1 MISSIV
7 YLSSP
12 SETSTEQLAPV
23 GTLRAFVHPDLGYQL
38 LRSVKAT
45 SAITKNELCQY
56 DAGSSETAVKSTTDK
71 QKAINCAGF
80 AVSSIAAGS
89 YGWVV
94 CSGQAYALGHS
105 SMSAGASILSA
116 VTAGAG
122 RVDNP
127 SVGAGESLAVLGS
140 CVSVTGWSTAGDTI
154 TIRVR
159 NLV

>member
-1 MISSIV
+1 MIAPIV
-7 YLSSP
+7 YLSTP
-12 SETSTEQLAPV
+12 SETATYQLAPV
-23 GTLRAFVHPDLGYQL
+23 GTIRAYDHPDFGYQL

-45 SAITKNELCQY
+45 SAITKYELCQY
-56 DAGSSETAVKSTTDK
+56 DAGSSETVVKSTTDK

-80 AVSSIAAGS
+80 ATASIAAGS

-116 VTAGAG
+116 TTAG

-127 SVGAGESLAVLGS
+127 AVGSGESLAVLGS
-140 CVSVTGWSTAGDTI
+140 CVSVTGWASAGDTI
-154 TIRVR
+154 TIRVS

>member
-1 MISSIV
+1 MIGPIV
-7 YLSSP
+7 YLSDA

-23 GTLRAFVHPDLGYQL
+23 GTIRAYLDPTLGHQL

-45 SAITKNELCQY
+45 SAITKYELCQY
-56 DAGSSETAVKSTTDK
+56 DAGSSETVVPSTTDK
-71 QKAINCAGF
+71 QKAIVCAGF
-80 AVSSIAAGS
+80 AIASIAAGS

-105 SMSAGASILSA
+105 SMSAGATILSS
-116 VTAGAG
+116 TTAG
-122 RVDNP
+122 RVDDLA
-127 SVGAGESLAVLGS
+127 VGSGESLAVLGS

-154 TIRVR
+154 TIRVS